1 MELMEPLL
9 TLIYPFSPSITQ
21 QLEQRQGEIAMVDDT
36 LKMTFIIIFVSTI
49 LLVILIKAVHFFLY
63 LDVFKKTPSFSPFVL
78 FSFMIMMIVCFIPT
92 EEDMRIELKQ
102 EYLSKHATS
111 IDMTISKWLED
122 NDIPQY
128 KVCNERLIYTHG
140 TGMDMAEY
148 KTKDTLLCGGEL
160 PVREFNILEKTITIN
175 VKDDGIHGRID

>member
-21 QLEQRQGEIAMVDDT
+21 QLEQRQGEIAMMDDT
-36 LKMTFIIIFVSTI
+36 LKMTLIIIFVSII
-49 LLVILIKAVHFFLY
+49 LLMLLIKVVYFFLY
-63 LDVFKKTPSFSPFVL
+63 LDVFKKTPSFNPFIF
-78 FSFMIMMIVCFIPT
+78 FSFMVMMMVCFIPT
-92 EEDMRIELKQ
+92 EEDMRIELKE
-102 EYLSKHATS
+102 EYLSKHAVS
-111 IDMTISKWLED
+111 IDTTISKWLDD

-128 KVCNERLIYTHG
+128 KICNESAIYTYG

-148 KTKDTLLCGGEL
+148 KTKDTLLCGGSS
-160 PVREFNILEKTITIN
+160 PVREFNILERTISIN